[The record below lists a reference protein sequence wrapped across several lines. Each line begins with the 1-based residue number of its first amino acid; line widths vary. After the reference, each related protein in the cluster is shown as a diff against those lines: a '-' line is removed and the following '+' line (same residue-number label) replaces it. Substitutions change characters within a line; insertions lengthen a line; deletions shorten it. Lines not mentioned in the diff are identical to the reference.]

1 MTSGVTEMARV
12 IQASWKDFDRIVGSA
27 RDRLL
32 VCSAYYSEDGLGHL
46 VDAFPSGP
54 CLTFVSRLSPSD
66 WLNGVADPEA
76 LVLLLDLLRDDGRE
90 SRFIV
95 HQRLHAKAYLADGVR
110 GLVGSAN
117 LSTGGFDTNFEI
129 MMDLDKEEAAAADRM
144 IKQETVTYG
153 VSLAPDSLRKWVT
166 TYGSR
171 IKDLRPDAPNASQLS
186 DAQRTL
192 DSLLG
197 YGQAGAVEEN
207 IPDIEEYATWLDS
220 HVILPGAGT
229 LLDRLRN
236 LSGQNLTGHVRQSYC
251 AIVRFLQESP
261 QYVDGLANGL
271 DSLAG
276 QDDIFRPDDALIAHW
291 IRHLDEHA
299 TEQGAGWDYAVL
311 RGVLPPNLGGT
322 RTGGGGG
329 SSTLKRMLPLV
340 ARFLQHRRGE

>member
-1 MTSGVTEMARV
+1 MARV

-27 RDRLL
+27 REQLL
-32 VCSAYYSEDGLGHL
+32 ICSAYYSEDGLGHL

-76 LVLLLDLLRDDGRE
+76 LVSLLDLLRDDGRE

-95 HQRLHAKAYLADGVR
+95 HQRLHAKAYLADGVT

-144 IKQETVTYG
+144 IRQETVTYG
-153 VSLAPDSLRKWVT
+153 VSLAPDSLREWVT

-186 DAQRTL
+186 DAQRSL

-197 YGQAGAVEEN
+197 YGLADAVEEN
-207 IPDIEEYATWLDS
+207 MPDIYEYARWLSNHDR
-220 HVILPGAGT
+220 LPGAAT
-229 LLDRLRN
+229 LLDRLYNRN
-236 LSGQNLTGHVRQSYC
+236 GQNLTGHFRQSYY
-251 AIVRFLQESP
+251 AVVRFLQESP
-261 QYVDGLANGL
+261 AYIDRLSNRL
-271 DSLAG
+271 ESLAR
-276 QDDIFRPDDALIAHW
+276 QDGIFQLDGELATQW
-291 IRHLDEHA
+291 IRHVNGHA

-311 RGVLPPNLGGT
+311 RGIMPPNLGGT

>member
-1 MTSGVTEMARV
+1 MARV
-12 IQASWKDFDRIVGSA
+12 IQASWEDFNRIVGSA
-27 RDRLL
+27 RERLL

-46 VDAFPSGP
+46 FDAFPIGP

-76 LVLLLDLLRDDGRE
+76 LVTLLDLLRDDGRE

-95 HQRLHAKAYLADGVR
+95 DQRLHAKAYLADGVR

-129 MMDLDKEEAAAADRM
+129 MMDLDKEEAVATNRM
-144 IKQETVTYG
+144 IKQETATYG
-153 VSLAPDSLRKWVT
+153 VWLAPDSLREWVT
-166 TYGSR
+166 KYGSQ
-171 IKDLRPDAPNASQLS
+171 IKDLRPDEPDASQLS
-186 DAQRTL
+186 DAQRSL

-197 YGQAGAVEEN
+197 YGQAETVEES
-207 IPDIEEYATWLDS
+207 IPDIEEYAMWLNTHDT
-220 HVILPGAGT
+220 LPGAAT

-236 LSGQNLTGHVRQSYC
+236 RSGQNLTGHFRQSYH
-251 AIVRFLQESP
+251 AVVRFLQESP
-261 QYVDGLANGL
+261 PYIDRLSNGL
-271 DSLAG
+271 ETLARQNG
-276 QDDIFRPDDALIAHW
+276 IFQPDAELTKHW
-291 IRHLDEHA
+291 IRHLNGHA

-311 RGVLPPNLGGT
+311 RGIMPPNLGGT

-329 SSTLKRMLPLV
+329 SSTLKRMFPLV